1 MMNGIRKNI
10 ADLLEAVRKNTPLIH
25 HITNYV
31 TVNDVANVTLA
42 IGASP
47 IMADAIEE
55 AADIASMSSALV
67 LNIGT
72 LNRRTV
78 ESMIAAGKRANAL
91 EIPVVL
97 DPVGAGASHL
107 RNTETNRIAQEVQI
121 AILRGNLSEI
131 SFVAGLSAT
140 TKGVDASLG
149 DAKNDSVY
157 VAQAAA
163 KKLGCTAA
171 VTGAVDVISD
181 GVHTIKIE
189 NGHPML
195 ARVTGTGC
203 MASALAGAFAGA
215 CKGDYLTAAAAA
227 VSAMG
232 IAGEMAYAKAGN
244 VGTASFRT
252 ALIDALSTLGA
263 QEFAQRSKIDEV

>member
-1 MMNGIRKNI
+1 MNGIRKNI

-55 AADIASMSSALV
+55 AVDIASMSSALV

-252 ALIDALSTLGA
+252 ARIDALSTLGA